1 MTMTTIRHTGRAAAA
16 SGVLML
22 AGVEGEWLL
31 NPQAD
36 DGTITNLP
44 VFTLLLLTATT
55 GFVLLLLAVRGLR
68 AQTATTKTA
77 RTGSLMT
84 LVGAALMVAFGS
96 TVLASALITG
106 SPLEIAFLAFLI
118 GMLLLAV
125 GPITWALALR
135 RHSPAPGAWQMLL
148 LSGGAAFA
156 ALALEADPWHDLS
169 LATMFTAW
177 TILGVLLL
185 RRTTTT
191 TPATPRRSTATPEPL
206 TRAQL
211 TR

>member
-1 MTMTTIRHTGRAAAA
+1 MTMTTMRHTGRAAAA
-16 SGVLML
+16 SGILML
-22 AGVEGEWLL
+22 AGIEGEWLL

-36 DGTITNLP
+36 DGTVTNLP

-55 GFVLLLLAVRGLR
+55 GFVMLLLAVRGLR
-68 AQTATTKTA
+68 AQTTTTKSA
-77 RTGSLMT
+77 RAGSLIT
-84 LVGAALMVAFGS
+84 LVGAALMLSFGV
-96 TVLASALITG
+96 TVLVSALITG

-148 LSGGAAFA
+148 LSGAAAFA
-156 ALALEADPWHDLS
+156 ALALEADPWHDLA

-177 TILGVLLL
+177 TILGVLLR
-185 RRTTTT
+185 RRTNAT
-191 TPATPRRSTATPEPL
+191 TPTSP
-206 TRAQL
+206 TRASSHA
-211 TR
+211 